1 MKNLLIL
8 TLTSLLFL
16 GCGTEDEPAKDKTMK
31 MSQLYTMNK
40 GDKVIKTD
48 ENVSTIIKVH
58 HIDGSKESIIELI
71 EGNATIIRK

>member
-16 GCGTEDEPAKDKTMK
+16 GCGAEDKSAKDKTMK

-58 HIDGSKESIIELI
+58 HIDGSEESIIELI

>member
-16 GCGTEDEPAKDKTMK
+16 GCEIDDKPAKDKTMK

-58 HIDGSKESIIELI
+58 HIDGSEESIIELI

>member
-1 MKNLLIL
+1 
-8 TLTSLLFL
+8 
-16 GCGTEDEPAKDKTMK
+16 
-31 MSQLYTMNK
+31 MNK

>member
-16 GCGTEDEPAKDKTMK
+16 GCGTEDKPAKDKTMK

>member
-1 MKNLLIL
+1 MKNLLIF

-16 GCGTEDEPAKDKTMK
+16 GCGTEDKPAKDKTMK

-48 ENVSTIIKVH
+48 ENLSTIIKVH
-58 HIDGSKESIIELI
+58 HIDGSEESIIELI